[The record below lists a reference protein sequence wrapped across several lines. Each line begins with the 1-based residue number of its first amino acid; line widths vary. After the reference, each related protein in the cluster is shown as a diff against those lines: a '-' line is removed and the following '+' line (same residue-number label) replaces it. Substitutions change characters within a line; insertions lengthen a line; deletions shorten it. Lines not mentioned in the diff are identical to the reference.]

1 MDESVRSFIGDEQMR
16 IHGHPPGRQRGVSY
30 ASAGR
35 PRRRVII
42 VHASDIHFGKPHLPE
57 LSEALV
63 RFVHDLGPGAVVIS
77 GDLTQRAKAAE
88 YRAARAFLD
97 SLAPYPVIAT
107 AGNHDV
113 PLYRFWERVLAP
125 RRNYRSVIGAAP
137 DTVLDADPGPG
148 APGGVRFVALDSSSP
163 LRAIVNGRVT
173 ARQLE
178 FADRFFGAAPAGA
191 LRVLVVHHNL
201 VDPGDG
207 PKAPPLRG
215 AARILDRLPCWGV
228 GLVLAGHVHRS
239 HLGHGGGDGREGAD
253 ADVPLILAGT
263 ASSNRGRGRERGRN
277 SFNLIRVEES
287 GIEATVYLYSRSAGR
302 FQPAESR
309 RYPGAF
315 R

>member
-1 MDESVRSFIGDEQMR
+1 MR
-16 IHGHPPGRQRGVSY
+16 IHGLPSGRQLGTS
-30 ASAGR
+30 SAD
-35 PRRRVII
+35 RRRRCVII

-57 LSEALV
+57 LSEAMV
-63 RFVHDLGPGAVVIS
+63 RFVHDLGPGAVAIS

-97 SLAPYPVIAT
+97 ALAPFPVIAT

-113 PLYRFWERVLAP
+113 PLYRFWERLFAP
-125 RRNYRSVIGAAP
+125 YRNYRSIIGP
-137 DTVLDADPGPG
+137 DLDTVLDVAPGPG

-163 LRAIVNGRVT
+163 RRAIVNGRVS
-173 ARQLE
+173 ARQFE
-178 FADRFFGAAPAGA
+178 FADRSFTAAPAGA
-191 LRVLVVHHNL
+191 LRILVVHHNL

-207 PKAPPLRG
+207 PRAPPLRG
-215 AARILDRLPCWGV
+215 ASRILDRLPRWGV
-228 GLVLAGHVHRS
+228 GLVLSGHIHRS
-239 HLGHGGGDGREGAD
+239 DLGEGGRRTGAD
-253 ADVPLILAGT
+253 GGVPLILAGT
-263 ASSNRGRGRERGRN
+263 ASSNRGRGREQGRN

-287 GIEATVYLYSRSAGR
+287 GIEATVYLYSRNAGC

>member
-1 MDESVRSFIGDEQMR
+1 MR
-16 IHGHPPGRQRGVSY
+16 IHGLPPGRQQGTS
-30 ASAGR
+30 SADR
-35 PRRRVII
+35 RRRRVII

-57 LSEALV
+57 LSEAMV
-63 RFVHDLGPGAVVIS
+63 RFVHDLCPGAVVIS

-97 SLAPYPVIAT
+97 ALAPYPVIAT

-113 PLYRFWERVLAP
+113 PLYRFSERLLAP
-125 RRNYRSVIGAAP
+125 YRNYRSIIGPGP
-137 DTVLDADPGPG
+137 DTVLDVDPGPG

-163 LRAIVNGRVT
+163 RRAIVNGRVS

-178 FADRFFGAAPAGA
+178 FADSSFTAAPAGA

-207 PKAPPLRG
+207 PRAPPLRG
-215 AARILDRLPCWGV
+215 ANRILDRVPHWGV
-228 GLVLAGHVHRS
+228 GLILSGHIHRS
-239 HLGHGGGDGREGAD
+239 YLGDGGGRTGAD
-253 ADVPLILAGT
+253 GGVPLILAGT
-263 ASSNRGRGRERGRN
+263 ASSNRGRGREQGRN

-287 GIEATVYLYSRSAGR
+287 GIEATVYLYSRSAGCY
-302 FQPAESR
+302 QPAESR
-309 RYPGAF
+309 RYTVAF